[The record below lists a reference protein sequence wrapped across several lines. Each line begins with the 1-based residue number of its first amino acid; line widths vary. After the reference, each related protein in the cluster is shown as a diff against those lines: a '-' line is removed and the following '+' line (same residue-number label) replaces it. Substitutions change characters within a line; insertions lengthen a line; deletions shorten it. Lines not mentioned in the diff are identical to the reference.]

1 MSNGVMTQSRLD
13 NVLSRNRSNLVRDLA
28 IAAFLP
34 LVVLFSGMAVGAKLP
49 ALSSAPRPG
58 VAESARIAARAA
70 AVVESNAMWQA
81 ALDQLRETQPLDV

>member
-1 MSNGVMTQSRLD
+1 MNHNRLD
-13 NVLSRNRSNLVRDLA
+13 NVLSRNRSNRVRDLA

-58 VAESARIAARAA
+58 AAESAHIAARAA
-70 AVVESNAMWQA
+70 AEVESNAMWQA
-81 ALDQLRETQPLDV
+81 ALDEQSDTQPLDV